1 MRYPIRD
8 AVAIVGVGSTGF
20 SRSSARS
27 MLDMT
32 TEAAITAILDAGLTK
47 NDIDGLAGTMMIA
60 GAPTVSPMEM
70 GAALG
75 LERVT
80 YFSHAPVPIVFSLM
94 DAMAA
99 VYSGAC
105 ETVLIFHGV
114 FRSPRISKSAG
125 GDAIRAT
132 KFAGLSAKRWMP
144 GLAGGDYAA
153 WAKRYMEVYGVDRE
167 GLARVAVNGRS
178 WAVDNPLAVW
188 REPIDFDT
196 YYAARMV
203 REPLGLFDMDT
214 PVDGADAFV
223 ITTAERARDLA
234 QPAVL
239 VHAASSCLLDRNAD
253 CGELLDLDRTAAD
266 LVAEDLR
273 SKSELWVDDSDFCIA
288 YDGFSI
294 IALNW
299 LESFGWC
306 GRGEASAF
314 LCDNWDNKNERA
326 RLGARG
332 VPLNPHGGSLSEG
345 GTQGSGHL
353 RESVV
358 QLRGQ
363 AGARQVPD
371 AKAAVV
377 AIGGLY
383 MNAQGVV
390 LRR

>member
-1 MRYPIRD
+1 MTLPISAQYRLLVNR
-8 AVAIVGVGSTGF
+8 AGTTRHAAR
-20 SRSSARS
+20 SRSETTYTPAARLYLLREIIVIS
-27 MLDMT
+27 NTALISVKRRYSPMMGT
-32 TEAAITAILDAGLTK
+32 YGAIAGLLT
-47 NDIDGLAGTMMIA
+47 
-60 GAPTVSPMEM
+60 SP
-70 GAALG
+70 
-75 LERVT
+75 
-80 YFSHAPVPIVFSLM
+80 
-94 DAMAA
+94 
-99 VYSGAC
+99 
-105 ETVLIFHGV
+105 
-114 FRSPRISKSAG
+114 
-125 GDAIRAT
+125 AI
-132 KFAGLSAKRWMP
+132 
-144 GLAGGDYAA
+144 
-153 WAKRYMEVYGVDRE
+153 
-167 GLARVAVNGRS
+167 
-178 WAVDNPLAVW
+178 
-188 REPIDFDT
+188 
-196 YYAARMV
+196 
-203 REPLGLFDMDT
+203 
-214 PVDGADAFV
+214 
-223 ITTAERARDLA
+223 
-234 QPAVL
+234 
-239 VHAASSCLLDRNAD
+239 H
-253 CGELLDLDRTAAD
+253 
-266 LVAEDLR
+266 
-273 SKSELWVDDSDFCIA
+273 
-288 YDGFSI
+288 DGFSI